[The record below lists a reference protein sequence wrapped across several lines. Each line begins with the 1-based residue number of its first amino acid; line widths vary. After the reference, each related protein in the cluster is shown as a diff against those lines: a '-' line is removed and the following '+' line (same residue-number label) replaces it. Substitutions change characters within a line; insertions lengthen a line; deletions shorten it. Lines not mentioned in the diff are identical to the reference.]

1 MDTRKKQTQQNYN
14 EIAQLYTED
23 FGTKIIFFDKFLDP
37 LAINLRK
44 NNLIKSVIDLGSGSG
59 NVIDYLIK
67 LGVENKMIAIDF
79 SKRFCNILKKKY
91 RKNKNIKVVYKD
103 FVDYVAKQKD
113 DSVSAYVSNY
123 STIHVLDEE
132 IDYLMKNIYRS
143 LEKEGLVVFSVYEG
157 NKKGM
162 ELEPYQLNKDPRFK
176 TKVKKTLSSYM
187 NNFTKEEIKK
197 MFISVGFKIV
207 KLEKYQL
214 EEKFGEYN
222 QPEFW
227 ILAQK

>member
-1 MDTRKKQTQQNYN
+1 MDIRKKQTRQNYN

-37 LAINLRK
+37 LAISLRK

-59 NVIDYLIK
+59 NVIDYLVK
-67 LGVENKMIAIDF
+67 LGVQNEMVGVDF
-79 SKRFCNILKKKY
+79 SKNFCNILKKKY

-103 FVDYVAKQKD
+103 FVDYVARQKD
-113 DSVSAYVSNY
+113 DSVSAYISNY

-132 IDYLMKNIYRS
+132 IDFLMKNIYRS
-143 LEKEGLVVFSVYEG
+143 LEKNGLVVFSVYEG

-176 TKVKKTLSSYM
+176 TKVREYLSSYI
-187 NNFTKEEIKK
+187 NNFTKEELKK
-197 MFISVGFKIV
+197 MFTKIGFKII

-214 EEKFGEYN
+214 EEMFGEYN